1 MGDET
6 HSVLRN
12 EDCGIEFADGFV
24 EEDLLEESGGVCGI
38 GRQGV
43 D

>member
-1 MGDET
+1 MCGET

-12 EDCGIEFADGFV
+12 EDCGIECTDVFV
-24 EEDLLEESGGVCGI
+24 EEDLLEQSGGMCGI
-38 GRQGV
+38 GREGV